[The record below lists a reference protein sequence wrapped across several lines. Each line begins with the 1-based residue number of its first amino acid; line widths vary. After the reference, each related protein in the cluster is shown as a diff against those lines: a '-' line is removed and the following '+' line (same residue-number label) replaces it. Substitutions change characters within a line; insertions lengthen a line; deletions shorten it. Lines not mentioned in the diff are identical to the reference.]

1 VLGSELRPHF
11 SGLAYVRRGSETF
24 DASEQQFDELIA
36 QRNSKAARI
45 LQWKG
50 KNITV
55 FVRTADSEI
64 PWPKS
69 TTLEDCNQFYVTIQA
84 VPHEPSSSFPL
95 SRIEIN
101 FDNLRKTL
109 QLEISDPN
117 RNAWDVE
124 LERTAR
130 QVLGHMMTQ
139 GGRTLLSWLLKQG
152 QRECQG
158 QFMQEVSLDV
168 QNTQME
174 IAVQQGL
181 IRREQEQGRLKRTFY
196 VFNPEYLP
204 VLKRVL
210 PEFMSH

>member
-1 VLGSELRPHF
+1 
-11 SGLAYVRRGSETF
+11 
-24 DASEQQFDELIA
+24 
-36 QRNSKAARI
+36 
-45 LQWKG
+45 
-50 KNITV
+50 
-55 FVRTADSEI
+55 
-64 PWPKS
+64 
-69 TTLEDCNQFYVTIQA
+69 
-84 VPHEPSSSFPL
+84 L